1 MCAVIDWAGVG
12 DGGLCRGALL
22 FSIFLTA
29 CSPVP
34 DPSAGL
40 TPEEAVKLIEQVAP
54 SNLSSEIVAEAFA
67 LGSRA
72 TDVQREDL
80 TQSLVGHR
88 VEWSI
93 PVFEVQYT
101 EGRYTVTSQAIPIAD
116 PNAAALTRVMAIVI
130 PRSEA
135 DEALLRAVKT
145 EDLIR
150 IRGIVQE
157 IRLRTF
163 VVVVPA
169 VVVNAANDKL

>member
-1 MCAVIDWAGVG
+1 
-12 DGGLCRGALL
+12 
-22 FSIFLTA
+22 
-29 CSPVP
+29 
-34 DPSAGL
+34 
-40 TPEEAVKLIEQVAP
+40 
-54 SNLSSEIVAEAFA
+54 
-67 LGSRA
+67 
-72 TDVQREDL
+72 
-80 TQSLVGHR
+80 
-88 VEWSI
+88 
-93 PVFEVQYT
+93 
-101 EGRYTVTSQAIPIAD
+101 
-116 PNAAALTRVMAIVI
+116 VI